1 MYIEAVPNRNSPP
14 AILLRESYRH
24 QGKVRKRTICNL
36 SGWSPAHIEGL
47 RGVLKGGTVIPPEH
61 DAFTIT
67 RSLPHGHVAAALG
80 TARSIG
86 LDRILGPE
94 GNRCRDLVLAML
106 VGRILDPV
114 SKLAAA
120 RALSPATASSS
131 PGEAL
136 GLGAVDEDELYAALD
151 WLLERQA
158 AIETALAKRHL
169 QNGTLV
175 LYDVSSSYMEGRC
188 CPLAQRGYNRDG
200 KKGMLQIVYGLLCA
214 PDGCPV
220 AIEVFNGN
228 TGDPTTLAPQIDKLK
243 QRFGLSHVVLVGD
256 PGSPKSPPDFSGC
269 PDRGMITEARI
280 TADIKAAG
288 LDWITALR
296 GPVIKEL
303 LNSGTIQLTLFDT
316 RDMASITSPDYPGER
331 LVVCR
336 NPDLAAERS
345 RKREDLL
352 AATEKEFAE
361 IKARVAR
368 KRNPLRGT
376 AEIALAVGAVLN
388 TRKMKKHFDLE
399 ITDTVFSYARKTA
412 EIAAEAATDG
422 LYVVRTSL
430 SEAVLSDADTVRS
443 YKSLARVERAF
454 RCIKTIDL
462 NVRPVYHWLE
472 GRVRAHVF
480 LCMLAYHLEW
490 HMRQCLAPM
499 LFDDTDKDQAQT
511 LRSSV
516 VAPAQRSKAAVRKQ
530 TTGMTPDGLPVHSFR
545 SLLADLAT
553 VVRSTIVT
561 ALNPLYPLS
570 VVTRPTPVQRKAFD
584 LLGIAV

>member
-14 AILLRESYRH
+14 AILLRESFRH
-24 QGKVRKRTICNL
+24 EGKVRKRTLCNL
-36 SGWSPAHIEGL
+36 SDWSPAHIEGL
-47 RGVLKGGTVIPPEH
+47 RGVLKGGTVIPAEQ
-61 DAFTIT
+61 DAFTVT

-80 TARSIG
+80 TARKIG
-86 LDRILGPE
+86 LDRILDPDDT
-94 GNRCRDLVLAML
+94 RCRDLILAL
-106 VGRILDPV
+106 LIGRILDPV

-131 PGEAL
+131 LGEVL
-136 GLGAVDEDELYAALD
+136 GLGAVDDDALYAALD

-169 QNGTLV
+169 INGTLV

-188 CPLAQRGYNRDG
+188 CPLARRGYNRDG
-200 KKGMLQIVYGLLCA
+200 KTGTLQIVYGLLCA

-220 AIEVFNGN
+220 AIEVFDGN
-228 TGDPTTLAPQIDKLK
+228 TADPTTLALQIDKLK
-243 QRFGLSHVVLVGD
+243 QRFGLAHVVLVGD
-256 PGSPKSPPDFSGC
+256 
-269 PDRGMITEARI
+269 RGLITQARI
-280 TADIKAAG
+280 TEDVTSAG

-296 GPVIKEL
+296 APAIKDL
-303 LNSGTIQLTLFDT
+303 LNSGALQLSLFDQ
-316 RDMASITSPDYPGER
+316 RDMASITSPDFPGER

-352 AATEKEFAE
+352 MATETELAR
-361 IKARVAR
+361 IRARVER
-368 KRNPLRGT
+368 KRAPLRGT

-388 TRKMKKHFDLE
+388 TYKMKKHFDLT
-399 ITDTVFSYARKTA
+399 ITDAAFSFARRTA

-430 SEAVLSDADTVRS
+430 PAATLGDADTVRS

-462 NVRPVYHWLE
+462 HVRPVYHWLE
-472 GRVRAHVF
+472 DRVRAHVL
-480 LCMLAYHLEW
+480 LCMLAYYLEW

-499 LFDDTDKDQAQT
+499 LFDDTDKAEADA

-516 VAPAQRSKAAVRKQ
+516 VAQAQRSKAAVKKQ

-545 SLLADLAT
+545 TLLADLAT
-553 VVRSTIVT
+553 LARNTIIT
-561 ALNPLYPLS
+561 AINPNYPLT
-570 VVTRPTPVQRKAFD
+570 VVTRPTPVQQKAFD
-584 LLGIAV
+584 LLGLAV